1 MTSLRVLVVV
11 EQLRRLVP
19 GGIGTTAK
27 GLLRGLRELD
37 APEEGRPLE
46 IELMASRPTGS
57 VRQGPVSEDPVRRWG
72 WPVRSSP
79 LPAPMLTRAWDHRVL
94 GAPAGFDVVHSVTTA
109 GPPLRRRSPAQQ
121 GAPAASVAT
130 VHDLAWRRFPE
141 ATTRRGRAWH
151 EASLGRALRHA
162 DALVV
167 PSLEVA
173 SDLAEAGSGADRMRV
188 IPWGA
193 DHLPPPDEARAR
205 ALLARAGVAG
215 PYLLSVGTLEPRKNL
230 ERLVQAVALA
240 QPELPEPW
248 PLVLVGPSGWG
259 DVAATLA
266 TGRRVQMV
274 GVGSVSEEVL
284 AGLYANARLLAYVP
298 LTEGYGL
305 PPVEA
310 MAAGLPVLASS
321 GVPSVDPDEDGT
333 PVALVVDPFDVDE
346 IAGGLVRA
354 ATDDALRSRLRDA
367 GAARAAARTWRRV
380 AEAHVGLWRELR

>member
-1 MTSLRVLVVV
+1 MTSFRVLVVV

-27 GLLRGLRELD
+27 GLLRGLHELD
-37 APEEGRPLE
+37 GPGEDRPLDL
-46 IELMASRPTGS
+46 ELMASRPTGA
-57 VRQGPVSEDPVRRWG
+57 VRHGPVADDPVRRWG

-79 LPAPMLTRAWDHRVL
+79 LPAPMLTRAWDHRVI
-94 GAPAGFDVVHSVTTA
+94 GAPKGFDVVHSVTTA
-109 GPPLRRRSPAQQ
+109 GPPLRRHGVGRPGTS
-121 GAPAASVAT
+121 AASVAT

-173 SDLAEAGSGADRMRV
+173 SDLSDAGSGDDRMRV

-193 DHLPPPDEARAR
+193 DHLPPPDDEAAR
-205 ALLARAGVAG
+205 ALLRRAGVGG
-215 PYLLSVGTLEPRKNL
+215 PFLLSVGTLEPRKNL
-230 ERLVQAVALA
+230 DRLVQAVELA
-240 QPELPEPW
+240 QAELPEPW
-248 PLVLVGPSGWG
+248 PLVMVGPSGWG
-259 DVAATLA
+259 DVAAHLT
-266 TGRRVQMV
+266 TGRQVRMV
-274 GVGSVSEEVL
+274 GVGSVDEGVL

-321 GVPSVDPDEDGT
+321 GVPSVDPEDDGT
-333 PVALVVDPFDVDE
+333 AVALVVDPFDVE
-346 IAGGLVRA
+346 GIAEGLVRA
-354 ATDDALRSRLRDA
+354 ATDDGLRARLRAA
-367 GAARAAARTWRRV
+367 GTARAEARTWRRV
-380 AEAHVGLWRELR
+380 AEAHEALWRDVG